1 MEIRAYPYDYL
12 RLGQRILGD
21 AVDFAVN
28 TVGIDLSEFERMF
41 LNSRVV
47 IQFQNGNCKY
57 IAGVT
62 GCELFRYIAEEN
74 GVELPDVDDV
84 MYVDKSREY
93 WCGWA
98 LAFYQWHSAMTF
110 AEILKKITLGEI
122 LDLYPKYQEMDIMH
136 FVEHIDTYM
145 VEDMKA
151 TRLKRLRKYYQL
163 SQSQL
168 SRKSGVPLR
177 QIQLFEQRKRDINKT
192 QAETLY
198 NLSQALNC
206 EMKDLLEGDG

>member
-122 LDLYPKYQEMDIMH
+122 SDLYPKYHEMDIMH

-206 EMKDLLEGDG
+206 EMKDLLEGNG

>member
-122 LDLYPKYQEMDIMH
+122 LDLYPKYHEMDIMH

-206 EMKDLLEGDG
+206 EMKDLLEGNG

>member
-74 GVELPDVDDV
+74 GFELPDVDDV

-122 LDLYPKYQEMDIMH
+122 SDLYSKYHEMDIMH

-206 EMKDLLEGDG
+206 EMKDLLE

>member
-74 GVELPDVDDV
+74 GFELPDVDDV

-110 AEILKKITLGEI
+110 AEILKKINLGEI
-122 LDLYPKYQEMDIMH
+122 SDLYPKYHEVDIMH

-206 EMKDLLEGDG
+206 EMKDLLEG

>member
-41 LNSRVV
+41 LNSKVV

-122 LDLYPKYQEMDIMH
+122 SDLYPKYHEMDIMH

-206 EMKDLLEGDG
+206 EMKDLLEG

>member
-1 MEIRAYPYDYL
+1 MIKPLKAFALGGLVIVCDYL

-28 TVGIDLSEFERMF
+28 TVGID
-41 LNSRVV
+41 
-47 IQFQNGNCKY
+47 
-57 IAGVT
+57 
-62 GCELFRYIAEEN
+62 
-74 GVELPDVDDV
+74 
-84 MYVDKSREY
+84 
-93 WCGWA
+93 
-98 LAFYQWHSAMTF
+98 
-110 AEILKKITLGEI
+110 
-122 LDLYPKYQEMDIMH
+122 
-136 FVEHIDTYM
+136 TYM
-145 VEDMKA
+145 IEDMKA

-198 NLSQALNC
+198 NLSQALDC
-206 EMKDLLEGDG
+206 EMKDLLEGNG